1 MSSRL
6 CAPLTIAV
14 AALLLVAGCGSSS
27 SNKSSSSNNSPT
39 TSSTKTTANSTEKVP
54 SATADRA
61 AKECKAN
68 LDRAGQLSADVK
80 KGLEKTC
87 DKAAHGDANA
97 ARKAASEVCVKIA
110 DQVPQ
115 GPARDQ
121 AVAACKKTS
130 Q

>member
-6 CAPLTIAV
+6 SALLVI
-14 AALLLVAGCGSSS
+14 AALGMLLVAGCGSS
-27 SNKSSSSNNSPT
+27 NKSSSGSSSSSS
-39 TSSTKTTANSTEKVP
+39 TSSSASATQSVP
-54 SATADRA
+54 SGTADRA
-61 AKECKAN
+61 AKQCKAN
-68 LDRAGQLSADVK
+68 VDRAGQLSADVK

-97 ARKAASEVCVKIA
+97 AKKAAQEVCVKISE
-110 DQVPQ
+110 QVPQ

-121 AVAACKKTS
+121 AVAACKRA